1 MKKISILATLA
12 LATVAA
18 TAAPVQGIDYM
29 LSANKC
35 TVTILT
41 KEALANYTTLSPT
54 CQGSEKKYV
63 LGADIKISETL
74 PKEPCTTNLSIYNT
88 GLAGNFDG
96 AGYTIS
102 NICVSDPNNSAS
114 LFGAVGSALTI
125 ENLTIDGIVVN
136 SGASNGNT
144 SALLGEASSNLTIR
158 NVHVKNA
165 TVKSKTINVGGLL
178 GASNSGTRLNV
189 VNSSFEGTINED
201 YTNTSE
207 SATVGGLVGKIKGD
221 GKISS
226 SYFKG
231 QIKANAKNT
240 KVNVG
245 GLLGMYMVEDSILVE
260 RSYATN
266 EKSDLNADFIT
277 VTLDRASGYNVAG
290 LVAHLQTYINNTTNA
305 ASYVN
310 IYEVFA
316 KGAIKVTGTVTGTAT
331 NYIGGLIGWDSNA
344 NWYMLKNSY
353 YLGAIT
359 APTADNHKVYG
370 LTSSYSTYFDWSK
383 TGTGNYNGN
392 VRSSYAFDANGTA
405 TAATQGMKSW
415 GTINHAHGQFTIG
428 FATKLKTNA
437 VKIDKNAD
445 FTENSD
451 NYVLAS
457 AAFANLL
464 EKYDEDE
471 DNALW
476 FYNSSLNDG
485 FPSLVNVPSYNMT
498 LISKDLGNLKI
509 QGTKLVEGSFE
520 ASYVGDISTSIP
532 VLSSIK
538 FNEGTGYLNVHYE
551 TASATKDTVIAYET
565 NLSLPGNIT
574 SITVSPL
581 YVVWTNVLGIELK
594 KAKTDK
600 NGKIDAVLV
609 DDAWVTPTVEN
620 LPESGII
627 WNSEKSVFTYYMSS
641 ATATLWEGDLT
652 QSFTTNTTFVK
663 GDVDAFNLTLNN
675 IAEANFTNTS
685 SVTTYQYQTSLA
697 KGENIVPRMNF
708 ILNDPVGAQ
717 EDSFYVVFAKNPSN
731 YDPRKYAYGDTISI
745 PADAKSAEIYE
756 IATYAISIADTAD
769 KAPIFKAADATIPV
783 EYTYGDA
790 SVVFP
795 KVASLKGCFTGW
807 EVNSVALV
815 ESAEGF
821 VWQPGKTSGTVTA
834 TPKFDL
840 ENKCNETV
848 SLVDNST
855 LGVSWGIYYGAYR
868 LNETDNATSIE
879 IPNLPGVSY
888 KVSAVANDESET
900 VSKITF
906 DEADIVDSFT
916 YLGTENTLEIEA
928 TASNNF
934 FYVAWKDLNDDLLAS
949 AKTGVGNR
957 ITSVHVESRWV
968 TATTENLPAGGFEI
982 GAESVTY
989 FADAND
995 VIWDGN
1001 LEKAYSSLTVYRQKS
1016 IPTFTVTLDNLD
1028 EMDVEAAVSTTTYAT
1043 QLSVGTNVLP
1053 KMTSLKFTKPSMAME
1068 ENAYIIFTTSEGI
1081 LDTVMIEYEK
1091 VVAVPANAV
1100 AAEILENAV
1109 YTIAIAD
1116 TADFYPIFKKNTA
1129 TFPTSYS
1136 FGETVTFPK
1145 IASLDA
1151 CFTGWKINGED
1162 LLESAEGYEWN
1173 SGKVFGNITAT
1184 PVFDDTRL
1192 CNVTIT
1198 LNSESEYGINLE
1210 VYYESNLLDI
1220 YGDDILKV
1228 DIPDL
1233 SGITY
1238 TVSAFTNDESESVS
1252 ELTWAKNPIDGQFEY
1267 AGETSL
1273 EIFAKATQDFYYI
1286 HWNDEIGNEVAKAKT
1301 GLNNL
1306 ITSVYDNDS
1315 WIEVSVDIIPAG
1327 SYEFNAESKTIS
1339 YFANGN
1345 VLWEADLQKPYSEST
1360 TFTKYVADLSKVS
1373 VITSNGDTIESL
1385 DNLIWNTKNFDIMS
1399 TPLPTVIFSNDKGKF
1414 QIAKDWA
1421 VSTQTSEK
1429 SAVNSLVDIAEFA
1442 RANINEINTNGI
1454 NAVLDLD
1461 KAVDYN
1467 LSINVAELD
1476 TITATCELFGEKQI
1490 FKVVNGEGNV
1500 PQCSALT
1507 FDGGKAD
1514 SLHIVMGSDTIAVAY
1529 GDQIKIPE
1537 GTTELGVSE
1546 KPAAPAPEEP
1556 TPVEP
1561 EPDVFNVDSAS
1572 IALSGSA
1579 VKLAIGANVASELTV
1594 ALNVKLISA
1603 DSVIADTVI
1612 TDSAETKIYE
1622 FEYYPLAPG
1631 EYYAEIVLAS
1641 AQDTVA
1647 FDSENWTIDSVA
1659 MVLAA
1664 GEWNLISLANVE
1676 KVEVPNEDEGYVYY
1690 WDEDKPIGD
1699 FWQYRTIKNAEELEA
1714 LNGYWYFVEDTT
1726 VLLASKN
1733 PTAKTSDSVS
1743 WELKNNFSGWNM
1755 IANPYSWKIALN
1767 ASNFEDPESD
1777 GVTFWRWNAATAA
1790 PEVATVLDENAAVW
1804 VKASEAAALSVD
1816 ASPVY
1821 VSELAPTAENK
1832 PAAKS
1837 SWSLRLKLQGENGKV
1852 DSWNVVGVGSREINV
1867 EEPPAAMNSGV
1878 SLAVVDGSKSLAKAI
1893 KNPTANA
1900 SWNVALK
1907 ANTLQK
1913 AKLSVEGLEKLEEL
1927 GLYATLEL
1935 DGQSIPLNA
1944 NEDVDVTISALAKS
1958 ATLKVN
1964 AAKVASVKAIDNLR
1978 YSLDGHKM
1986 HVSFNLASEMAGKAI
2001 DVRLIDARGNTISF
2015 SRDRANAGENKAMLN
2030 TPASSG
2036 IFFLNVTAGSQ
2047 SKRIKLKF

>member
-1 MKKISILATLA
+1 MKKISILATFA
-12 LATVAA
+12 L
-18 TAAPVQGIDYM
+18 TAISAFADTAVYPEPVLGTDYT
-29 LSANKC
+29 LSADKC
-35 TVTILT
+35 TATILT
-41 KEALANYTTLSPT
+41 VNGLAHYQALPDECGGQKNYI
-54 CQGSEKKYV
+54 
-63 LGADIKISETL
+63 LGADIKVSESLPREDCKENLAIS
-74 PKEPCTTNLSIYNT
+74 NT
-88 GLAGNFDG
+88 GLNGNFDG
-96 AGYTIS
+96 KGHSIS
-102 NICVSDPNNSAS
+102 NICIKDDNNAVS
-114 LFGAVGSALTI
+114 LFGSAGSDLTI
-125 ENLTIDGIVVN
+125 KNLVIDGIYVY
-136 SGASNGNT
+136 SGAKTGNT
-144 SALLGEASSNLTIR
+144 SALIGSANNNLTIS
-158 NVHVKNA
+158 NVKVKNA
-165 TVKSKTINVGGLL
+165 TINSSTTNVGGLL
-178 GASNSGTRLNV
+178 GAITANTRLRV
-189 VNSSFEGTINED
+189 ENSSYEGLIKGA
-201 YTNTSE
+201 YTSGAAE
-207 SATVGGLVGKIKGD
+207 AAIGGLVGQIR
-221 GKISS
+221 GKAYVLS

-231 QIKANAKNT
+231 EISESTASSKAN
-240 KVNVG
+240 
-245 GLLGMYMVEDSILVE
+245 L
-260 RSYATN
+260 
-266 EKSDLNADFIT
+266 
-277 VTLDRASGYNVAG
+277 
-290 LVAHLQTYINNTTNA
+290 
-305 ASYVN
+305 
-310 IYEVFA
+310 
-316 KGAIKVTGTVTGTAT
+316 
-331 NYIGGLIGWDSNA
+331 GGLIGKDLENDSLTVESCYATNAMVNGDQSFISLALNAATGYNAGGFIGHLQDVPYVLINEGFAKGVIKISGAIQPTANPGYTGGIVGWDNNS
-344 NWYMLKNSY
+344 NWYMLRNLYYIGGFDVPADPTKNV
-353 YLGAIT
+353 
-359 APTADNHKVYG
+359 VYG
-370 LTSSYSTYFDWSK
+370 ITSAKSTLPSYMSPS
-383 TGTGNYNGN
+383 GTDNINGN
-392 VRSSYAFDANGTA
+392 VRTSYAYDSKGRAKDVCGLANKNISGV
-405 TAATQGMKSW
+405 G
-415 GTINHAHGQFTIG
+415 HLHGQYTVAI
-428 FATKLKTNA
+428 TNA
-437 VKIDKNAD
+437 KDTAVIVK
-445 FTENSD
+445 ENSD
-451 NYVLAS
+451 LTKNVASYVLAS
-457 AAFANLL
+457 QDFADLL
-464 EKYDEDE
+464 ETYDENDSE
-471 DNALW
+471 RTW
-476 FYNSSLNDG
+476 FYDPNINDG

-498 LISKDLGNLKI
+498 LISKDLSNLKI

-551 TASATKDTVIAYET
+551 TVSATKDTVIAYET
-565 NLSLPGNIT
+565 NLALPSNIT
-574 SITVSPL
+574 SITVSPI
-581 YVVWTNVLGIELK
+581 YVVWTNGLGIVLK

-600 NGKIDAVLV
+600 DGRIDAILV
-609 DDAWVTPTVEN
+609 DDAWVAPTVEN
-620 LPESGII
+620 LPENGII
-627 WNSEKSVFTYYMSS
+627 WNSEKGVFTYYRSS
-641 ATATLWEGDLT
+641 ATASLWVGDLST
-652 QSFTTNTTFVK
+652 FFTTNTTFVK
-663 GDVDAFNLTLNN
+663 GDVDAFDLTLGN
-675 IAEANFTNTS
+675 IAEASLTNIGST
-685 SVTTYQYQTSLA
+685 TTYQYQTSLA
-697 KGENIVPRMNF
+697 KGENTMPRMNF

-731 YDPRKYAYGDTISI
+731 YDLRKYAYGDTISI

-756 IATYAISIADTAD
+756 IATYVISIADTAD

-795 KVASLKGCFTGW
+795 KVASLMGCFTGW

-848 SLVDNST
+848 YLVDNST
-855 LGVSWGIYYGAYR
+855 LGISWDIYYGTYR
-868 LNETDNATSIE
+868 LNETDDADSIE

-888 KVSAVANDESET
+888 KVSAVANDKSET

-934 FYVAWKDLNDDLLAS
+934 FYVVWRDLNDDLLAS

-957 ITSVHVESRWV
+957 ITSVHIESRWV

-982 GAESVTY
+982 GAESATY
-989 FADAND
+989 FADDND
-995 VIWDGN
+995 VVWDGN
-1001 LEKAYSSLTVYRQKS
+1001 LEKAYSSHTVYRQKS

-1081 LDTVMIEYEK
+1081 LDTVMIEYEMDI
-1091 VVAVPANAV
+1091 AVPENAV

-1129 TFPTSYS
+1129 TFPTTYSY
-1136 FGETVTFPK
+1136 GETVAFPK

-1151 CFTGWKINGED
+1151 CFTGWKVNGED

-1233 SGITY
+1233 SGVTY
-1238 TVSAFTNDESESVS
+1238 TVSAFTNDESESIS
-1252 ELTWAKNPIDGQFEY
+1252 ELTWAKNPIDGQFVY

-1345 VLWEADLQKPYSEST
+1345 VLWDADLKKSYSEST

-1579 VKLAIGANVASELTV
+1579 VKLAIGANVASELAV

-1612 TDSAETKIYE
+1612 TDSAETKVYE

-1631 EYYAEIVLAS
+1631 EYYAEIVLSS

-1821 VSELAPTAENK
+1821 VSELAPTAEYK

-1913 AKLSVEGLEKLEEL
+1913 AKISVEGLEKLEEL

-1964 AAKVASVKAIDNLR
+1964 AAKVASIKAIDNLR
-1978 YSLDGHKM
+1978 YSLDGNKM
-1986 HVSFNLASEMAGKAI
+1986 HVSFNLASEMAGKAL